1 MKISSS
7 DNITDIEIVDGK
19 GTIITKEI
27 PKSIDE
33 ELYKWLL
40 RRNIDTNFYVEDDAK
55 EMVLQALQDENFESA
70 YIDEE
75 NVLIIEFKE

>member
-1 MKISSS
+1 M
-7 DNITDIEIVDGK
+7 T
-19 GTIITKEI
+19 
-27 PKSIDE
+27 KSINE
-33 ELYKWLL
+33 ELSSWLL
-40 RRNIDTNFYVEDDAK
+40 RRNIDPNFYVEDDAK